1 MTNIFDYLKWRGDI
15 SFNAYPLNEID
26 SIIFSQ
32 LSYIPYDNIVSSD
45 MTIKGISLNELY
57 NKHFNDPRNPIKIG
71 ALFPEKKMIEL
82 IKSTAECERFKDV
95 RIRGYVNEIDLKHEK
110 QFSAMCFD
118 LPDNTTY
125 VAFRGTDD
133 TIVGWK
139 EDFNM
144 SLFTPVPAQKEAVD
158 YLNEVG
164 KHTENKLYVGGHSK
178 GGNLSIYSSF
188 LANKETQEKIIK
200 IHSFDGPGFRFGF
213 LKQARKN
220 RFLVERVTNFIPESA
235 IIGAIFDTI
244 GKRIYI
250 KSKAKSGLRQHDVF
264 TWKIEYTKLGRALS
278 LSESSIQFHN
288 SLEEMVADMTEEEK
302 KDLVEALYKLGT
314 ANDAETLSDILT
326 NKFKFISALF
336 KVDGKSKKTMWKS
349 FKDVFKRYLGIDTKK
364 TTSRLTKHDKEVLQ
378 KASVIS
384 KNKIK

>member
-1 MTNIFDYLKWRGDI
+1 MTNIFDYLKWRVDI

-32 LSYIPYDNIVSSD
+32 LSYIPYDNIVSYD
-45 MTIKGISLNELY
+45 MQQKGISLNELY
-57 NKHFNDPRNPIKIG
+57 NKHFSDPQKPIKIG
-71 ALFPEKKMIEL
+71 ALFPEKKIIEL
-82 IKSTAECERFKDV
+82 IKYASESERFKNV
-95 RIRGYVNEIDLKHEK
+95 FVRGYINEIDLKHEK

-118 LPDNTTY
+118 MPDGTTY

-164 KHTENKLYVGGHSK
+164 KHTNNSIYVGGHSK
-178 GGNLSIYSSF
+178 GGNLAVYSSF
-188 LANKETQEKIIK
+188 LANKETQEKILK

-213 LKQARKN
+213 LKNARKN
-220 RFLVERVTNFIPESA
+220 RFLVEKVTNFIPESA

-244 GKRIYI
+244 GKRVYI
-250 KSKAKSGLRQHDVF
+250 KSRVKSGLRQHDVF
-264 TWKIEYTKLGRALS
+264 TWKIEYTKLGRVPALS
-278 LSESSIQFHN
+278 DSSIQFHN
-288 SLEEMVADMTEEEK
+288 SLEEMVADMSEEEK

-314 ANDAETLSDILT
+314 ANDSETLSDILT
-326 NKFKFISALF
+326 NKFKFINALF

-364 TTSRLTKHDKEVLQ
+364 STSKLTKHDKEVLQ

-384 KNKIK
+384 KLK